1 MDKLALIMS
10 VVSSIIWGCND
21 NDANGGASTSEPP
34 PASLSYTVVNQYPHD
49 TMSFTQGLTFY
60 NGQLYESTGSG
71 NPERVNNGS
80 WVGAID
86 LETGRAL
93 KKIQLDTQYFGEGI
107 TILDDKL
114 YFLTWTTNIG
124 FVYDVKTF
132 KKTGEFKF
140 PGEGWG
146 LTDDGKNL
154 IMSNGTNNLVF
165 YEPGTMKMISQLSVT
180 DHNGPVGNLNELEY
194 INGYIYANQWMTS
207 YILKID
213 PVSGKVIGK
222 MDCDSLYRDIRAEAS
237 GNYLNGIAYNDST
250 QKIYITGKLWP
261 SLYEIRLQ

>member
-1 MDKLALIMS
+1 MT
-10 VVSSIIWGCND
+10 VVSSFIWGCND
-21 NDANGGASTSEPP
+21 NEANNGPSGTEPP
-34 PASLSYTVVNQYPHD
+34 PATISFTVVNQYPHD
-49 TMSFTQGLTFY
+49 TMSFTQGLTFH

-80 WVGAID
+80 WAGVVD
-86 LETGRAL
+86 LQTGKQLR
-93 KKIQLDTQYFGEGI
+93 KIQLDTQYFGEGI
-107 TILDDKL
+107 TILNDKL

-124 FVYDVKTF
+124 FIYDVKTF
-132 KKTGEFKF
+132 KKTGEFKY

-154 IMSNGTNNLVF
+154 IMSNGTNNLVI
-165 YEPGTMKMISQLSVT
+165 YEPDSMKMISQLSVT

-194 INGYIYANQWMTS
+194 INGYIFANQWMTS

-213 PVSGKVIGK
+213 PASGKVVGK
-222 MDCDSLYRDIRAEAS
+222 MDCDALYRDIREEAS

-250 QKIYITGKLWP
+250 QKVYITGKLWP
-261 SLYEIRLQ
+261 SLFEIRLQ

>member
-1 MDKLALIMS
+1 MAVFS
-10 VVSSIIWGCND
+10 FFGPGCND
-21 NDANGGASTSEPP
+21 NDANGGPSVTEAP
-34 PASLSYTVVNQYPHD
+34 PATISFTVVNQYPHD

-60 NGQLYESTGSG
+60 KGQLYESTGSG

-80 WVGAID
+80 WVGLID
-86 LETGRAL
+86 LKTGKAL

-107 TILDDKL
+107 TILDDKM

-124 FVYDVKTF
+124 FIYDVNTF
-132 KKTGEFKF
+132 RKTGEFKF

-146 LTDDGKNL
+146 LTNDGKNL

-165 YEPGTMKMISQLSVT
+165 YEPGTMKMINQLSVT
-180 DHNGPVGNLNELEY
+180 DHNGPVGNINELEY

-213 PVSGKVIGK
+213 PASGKVVGK
-222 MDCDSLYRDIRAEAS
+222 MDCESLYRPIKAETS

-250 QKIYITGKLWP
+250 QQIYITGKLWP
-261 SLYEIRLQ
+261 SLYEIRMQ